1 MKCYS
6 VVAVI
11 ALVVIVYA
19 FSALVP
25 LPWYIYLPFI
35 LIFLLAYQGDRFV
48 RQLMKIPHLLRE
60 KKSLSQ
66 LNDQSDVTGKRM

>member
-25 LPWYIYLPFI
+25 LPWYIYLPFA
-35 LIFLLAYQGDRFV
+35 LIFLLAYHGDRFLH
-48 RQLMKIPHLLRE
+48 QLMKIPYIIRT
-60 KKSLSQ
+60 KKSVVP
-66 LNDQSDVTGKRM
+66 LNDQTDVTGKRM